1 MLVLCNLVNLHVE
14 WNSTLSCVF
23 LPVTTTE
30 MASVALSMI
39 TEQKDDYKLVMAN
52 INMPDMDSLSFL
64 RVLHKKEI
72 PVICKL

>member
-1 MLVLCNLVNLHVE
+1 
-14 WNSTLSCVF
+14 
-23 LPVTTTE
+23 

-72 PVICKL
+72 PVICRL